1 MREYVQRLDRGG
13 RSGWILPY
21 TPVHIDPSPPRE
33 LELAGLCMVIRFSGR
48 RRGGFI
54 STRQS
59 SPIWTI
65 CVTAIAKRHND
76 SPKAAAGRNAV
87 NRPTVRIENA

>member
-33 LELAGLCMVIRFSGR
+33 LDRAGFCIVIRFGSR

-65 CVTAIAKRHND
+65 CVTAIAKRQND
-76 SPKAAAGRNAV
+76 PPK
-87 NRPTVRIENA
+87 

>member
-1 MREYVQRLDRGG
+1 MREYVQRLDRGR
-13 RSGWILPY
+13 RSDWILPY

-33 LELAGLCMVIRFSGR
+33 LDLAGLCIVIRLSSR
-48 RRGGFI
+48 RSGGFI

-65 CVTAIAKRHND
+65 CVTAIAKRQNE
-76 SPKAAAGRNAV
+76 SPK
-87 NRPTVRIENA
+87 

>member
-1 MREYVQRLDRGG
+1 MRENVQRLDRGR
-13 RSGWILPY
+13 RSGWILTY

-33 LELAGLCMVIRFSGR
+33 LDLAGLCIAIRFSGQ

-59 SPIWTI
+59 SSIWTI
-65 CVTAIAKRHND
+65 CVTAIAKRQND
-76 SPKAAAGRNAV
+76 SPK
-87 NRPTVRIENA
+87 